1 MKKIILTIFI
11 MTLIAMRFPCIAQD
25 SPVQTGNQEVKA
37 AEIGVYYFHFE
48 RRCNTCVS
56 VENNSRKA
64 VEELYP
70 EQVKS
75 GEYFFKSVNL
85 DEKSGKET
93 GEELGVG
100 MQALVVVHG
109 DKKVDI
115 TGEGFMYVDNYD
127 RLKSEVKKAVEKA
140 LKE

>member
-1 MKKIILTIFI
+1 MKKFILTIFI
-11 MTLIAMRFPCIAQD
+11 LSLVAMQYPCNAQD
-25 SPVQTGNQEVKA
+25 SQVQSGNQEMKT
-37 AEIGVYYFHFE
+37 AELGVYYFHFE
-48 RRCNTCVS
+48 RRCNTCIN
-56 VENNSRKA
+56 VETNSKKA

-75 GEYFFKSVNL
+75 GEYFFQSVNL

-93 GEELGVG
+93 GDELGIG

-115 TGEGFMYVDNYD
+115 TGEGFMYVDNYE

-140 LKE
+140 LNE

>member
-1 MKKIILTIFI
+1 MKKYILIIFI
-11 MTLIAMRFPCIAQD
+11 LASAAMQPNCNAQD
-25 SPVQTGNQEVKA
+25 SQAQKGNEEVKT
-37 AEIGVYYFHFE
+37 AEVGVYYFHFE
-48 RRCNTCVS
+48 RRCNTCIN
-56 VENNSRKA
+56 VENNSKKA

-75 GEYFFKSVNL
+75 GEYFFQSVNL

-93 GEELGVG
+93 GDKLGIG

-127 RLKSEVKKAVEKA
+127 RLKSEVKKAVDKA

>member
-1 MKKIILTIFI
+1 MKKFV
-11 MTLIAMRFPCIAQD
+11 MTGFALLMICFQFSCGGQTNQN
-25 SPVQTGNQEVKA
+25 QTGTESEIA
-37 AEIGVYYFHFE
+37 AQVGVYYFHFE
-48 RRCNTCVS
+48 RRCSTCIS
-56 VENNSRKA
+56 VEENSRKA

-75 GEYFFKSVNL
+75 GEYFFKAVNL
-85 DEKSGKET
+85 DEEGGKEI
-93 GEELGVG
+93 GEKLGVG
-100 MQALVVVHG
+100 MQTLLVVYG

-127 RLKSEVKKAVEKA
+127 RLKTGVKKAVDKA